1 VNNLYKHSR
10 KNKANLANQPSD
22 SAKNALSSSIEQNEA
37 FFRQLLKN
45 DDMVVYR
52 HFENQNDAT
61 VKCCA
66 IFVDGMINQE
76 IINENIIGPVTR
88 TLLPKM
94 GLLPLEV
101 LQTQVIMAHNI
112 QKTADL
118 DKIIEALNSGNT
130 ILFLDGTAEALI
142 ISSQGW
148 KSRAITEP
156 ETEKSQRGPK
166 EGFTE
171 SLMVNLSLL
180 RRKLNA
186 SHQTKFKFKVL
197 GSRVHTKAC
206 ICYLE
211 ELVNPA
217 ILAELESRLEKVQLD
232 AILGTNYVVEFIKDA
247 PFSPFKTIGN
257 TERPDVVAGKL
268 LEGRIALLL
277 DGSPVALTLPY
288 IFIEYFQSNDDYFIN
303 FFYATI
309 SRLIRIAS
317 FIFTIS
323 VPAIYL
329 ALTNFH
335 PEILPTPLLLSI
347 SSARQGIA
355 FPTII
360 ELLLLG
366 FAFEIIREAGNR
378 MPTTIGQ
385 ALSIVGALILG
396 QAAVEARIVSA
407 PMVIVTGLTAVTG
420 LMIPSLG
427 GVIIILRFVFAI
439 LATFIGFYGY
449 IFGVIGLLIHLF
461 EIRSFGVPYM
471 TPLNTLNLQEIKDT
485 AVRAPWWYMEKRP
498 RFIGVMNRIR
508 QSPKK
513 F

>member
-1 VNNLYKHSR
+1 M
-10 KNKANLANQPSD
+10 
-22 SAKNALSSSIEQNEA
+22 EQNEA
-37 FFRQLLKN
+37 LFHQLFQN
-45 DDMVVYR
+45 DDVVVYR
-52 HFENQNDAT
+52 HFENQNDT
-61 VKCCA
+61 TIKCCA
-66 IFVDGMINQE
+66 IFVDGMVDQE
-76 IINENIIGPVTR
+76 IINENIIWPIMSNI
-88 TLLPKM
+88 LPKKSR
-94 GLLPLEV
+94 LPMEV
-101 LQTQVIMAHNI
+101 LQTRVIMAHDI
-112 QKTADL
+112 QKAADL
-118 DKIIEALNSGNT
+118 NKLTEALNTGKT
-130 ILFLDGTAEALI
+130 ILLLDGTAEALI

-148 KSRAITEP
+148 KTRAITEP
-156 ETEKSQRGPK
+156 ENEKSQRGPK

-171 SLMVNLSLL
+171 SLMMNLSML
-180 RRKLNA
+180 RRKLNT
-186 SHQTKFKFKVL
+186 SHQTKYKFKVL
-197 GSRVHTKAC
+197 GSRVHTKVC
-206 ICYLE
+206 ICYIE

-217 ILAELESRLEKVQLD
+217 FLAELEKRLEQIGLD

-277 DGSPVALTLPY
+277 DGSPVALTLPH
-288 IFIEYFQSNDDYFIN
+288 IFIEYFQSNDDYYIN
-303 FFYATI
+303 FFFSSI
-309 SRLIRIAS
+309 SRLIRIAA

-366 FAFEIIREAGNR
+366 FAFEIIREAGVR

-420 LMIPSLG
+420 LMIPTLSG
-427 GVIIILRFVFAI
+427 AIIILRFVFAI

-449 IFGVIGLLIHLF
+449 LFGIIGLLIHLF
-461 EIRSFGVPYM
+461 VIRSFGVPYM
-471 TPLNTLNLQEIKDT
+471 TPLNALNLQEIKDT
-485 AVRAPWWYMEKRP
+485 VVRAPWWYMENRP
-498 RFIGVMNRIR
+498 RFIGIMNRIR